1 MGRAF
6 APLMRTLA
14 MALCLL
20 AGAVV
25 AAPAHADEAA
35 DRAALD
41 RLFAELRTAPDAAAA
56 QRIDDQIWRIWTS
69 PSDDNLR
76 LRMLDVLEARSNFD
90 LRRALK
96 LLDVLVADFPDYA
109 EAWNQRA
116 TIHYML
122 GDYDASLADIE
133 RVLALEPRHF
143 GALAGRVL
151 IYLAEGKRQQA
162 LKDMVDALAI
172 HPFLSEKQ
180 LFPEL
185 QQDMTRI

>member
-122 GDYDASLADIE
+122 GDTTLGSQTSSACSRSSPGTSARWRAASSSTS
-133 RVLALEPRHF
+133 PR
-143 GALAGRVL
+143 GSASR
-151 IYLAEGKRQQA
+151 R
-162 LKDMVDALAI
+162 
-172 HPFLSEKQ
+172 
-180 LFPEL
+180 
-185 QQDMTRI
+185 